1 MKHVSTMSQLF
12 EKTMTYAG
20 DVRDYEN
27 CNAAMRNIDPDCNL
41 FNFSNTKYYLEDDI
55 NEVIKINN
63 YLNED

>member
-1 MKHVSTMSQLF
+1 LSC
-12 EKTMTYAG
+12 AG

-27 CNAAMRNIDPDCNL
+27 YNAAMRNIDPNCNL
-41 FNFSNTKYYLEDDI
+41 FTFANIKYYLEDDI